1 MATPEQLKQKYYKSG
16 DLYFATPYG
25 QQDVYGTELS
35 REQYISDVGGIIG
48 GYQQRGLVEGSGY
61 SKALA
66 DSLRAAQA
74 DTPSGYVSNL
84 KTGRPQTF
92 AEYQRG
98 TPEGQAQEAALSA
111 SNLASAQAQN
121 PVDTR
126 YFLQPG
132 ETIDKYNA
140 RLATFNLPS
149 GATAIGNPPTTPL
162 SSANIGTGTTP
173 AYTPAPTPLGGSAS
187 VPGYEPLAAT
197 PQEAKISAETE
208 AIRKQQQGLV
218 GEGAYRAEQGQAT
231 NLPELTRLQNDLSSQ
246 LKVSQLEAAN
256 IQAQTQEAGA
266 GVTTAIDTRQ
276 KAEAL
281 RKNSVKSLQ
290 IFAQLEMAK
299 GNVATAQDAVD
310 RAVELKFGTLKE
322 QIAVAK
328 SNLELLI
335 ADLETTRQDKDR
347 AIAQKAIL
355 DAREKA
361 ITRQEENTKGAE
373 TEMLKYVNALSQLP
387 NGSAILQEM
396 GKATTALGVAQV
408 ATRYGVS
415 SEKAVIAGA
424 VTADAPMSYKE
435 WELAGKPGTYEQWLK
450 DSNVKVPT
458 VAQQTVA
465 EYAARIEQ
473 ANPII
478 QTQEANIVGMN
489 LASFLSQI
497 NLPAAFQSSDIQQYV
512 QAARNFINAKLRRE
526 SGAVISATEFSEARQ
541 QYLPQPGDSVEVLV
555 QKKANRDLVYASL
568 RTAAGN
574 AYQSVDE
581 LLGTGND
588 PLGLSSGSGVT
599 TANPLGI

>member
-149 GATAIGNPPTTPL
+149 GATAIGNPP
-162 SSANIGTGTTP
+162 
-173 AYTPAPTPLGGSAS
+173 
-187 VPGYEPLAAT
+187 T